1 MLNESLLT
9 DTILDCLFYSSP
21 YKSNSNYK
29 TKYLNYKEIEDSY
42 VFTYAL
48 TGTEKEDIDVQ
59 LDNDYIR
66 IKYKNEYLSK
76 SASITEYVGKLK
88 FDRDKSKCVYRN
100 GLLSIYLHKSLE
112 STAKKLSI
120 E

>member
-1 MLNESLLT
+1 MYESLLT
-9 DTILDCLFYSSP
+9 DIILDYTMQFNP
-21 YKSNSNYK
+21 HQ
-29 TKYLNYKEIEDSY
+29 YLTYKETEDSY

-66 IKYKNEYLSK
+66 IKFKNEYATK

-88 FDRDKSKCVYRN
+88 FDRDKSTSKYRN

-112 STAKKLSI
+112 STARKLSI